1 MWFRMG
7 RKTSWSGPADVVD
20 LTLGALA
27 HWEDSKIASRC
38 LSSVLFALRLEFNE
52 KFRGL
57 GSFMLHVGLGSFML
71 HVDFIY
77 TEGMYLQLS
86 LCLVGLTHLL
96 LLEMVEATLPPKPKF
111 FRVRI
116 VADGLSSSALRTSE
130 TILCL
135 QGRAPTRCVRHDRWF
150 AHAIQTVG
158 IPYTWSITTIDLR
171 VCILYHK

>member
-1 MWFRMG
+1 MG
-7 RKTSWSGPADVVD
+7 RKTSCSGPADVVD
-20 LTLGALA
+20 LTLCALA

-86 LCLVGLTHLL
+86 LCLVGLTHLF

-171 VCILYHK
+171 VCIPYPK